1 MSYRIVIPAVALGLA
16 VPFAA
21 AKSETKPAAVT
32 EPAHATAEAV
42 NKPASPMLAV
52 KAGERAGEAAKA
64 MLENSEPTL
73 KLPDVIDRAR
83 EAIKTARNADSHDDK
98 SGKTAN

>member
-1 MSYRIVIPAVALGLA
+1 
-16 VPFAA
+16 
-21 AKSETKPAAVT
+21 
-32 EPAHATAEAV
+32 
-42 NKPASPMLAV
+42 
-52 KAGERAGEAAKA
+52 